1 MGKHTSRPSLD
12 SLIEAAEN
20 ERKAS
25 ADSKEEK
32 TKSKA
37 KDARSEEERV

>member
-32 TKSKA
+32 TKSKGA
-37 KDARSEEERV
+37 KAEEERV